1 MGRDATNLAYLVT
14 IASFIVA
21 LRFLSNPATARRG
34 NQIGAVG
41 MLVAIAVTFAN
52 ANVVSYWEIVV
63 GMIVTFLQHPDYL
76 SSSAVLDCAVGPGAT
91 FPHEFDALLVSMQ
104 QMRGEAIVTLGLLVL
119 MATPV
124 MRVAVSTLT
133 FIQQR
138 DRTYAL
144 ITAAVL
150 CLLLLSLVL
159 GRVD

>member
-1 MGRDATNLAYLVT
+1 MSTQNPTFPLPADRDPNMRRLEILISRILRVGVISSVT
-14 IASFIVA
+14 
-21 LRFLSNPATARRG
+21 L
-34 NQIGAVG
+34 
-41 MLVAIAVTFAN
+41 
-52 ANVVSYWEIVV
+52 IVV
-63 GMIVTFLQHPDYL
+63 GMIVTFVQHPDYL

-91 FPHEFDALLVSMQ
+91 FPHKFDALLASMQ

-124 MRVAVSTLT
+124 MRVAVSTLA

-159 GRVD
+159 GRAY

>member
-1 MGRDATNLAYLVT
+1 MNTPNPTFPLPADRDPNMRRLEMLISRILRLGV
-14 IASFIVA
+14 IAS
-21 LRFLSNPATARRG
+21 
-34 NQIGAVG
+34 
-41 MLVAIAVTFAN
+41 VTL
-52 ANVVSYWEIVV
+52 IVV
-63 GMIVTFLQHPDYL
+63 GMIVTFVQNPDYL

-91 FPHEFDALLVSMQ
+91 FPHELDALLASIY

-119 MATPV
+119 LATPM

-159 GRVD
+159 GKVD